1 MFDSGRTQKKKK
13 KQRWTISSSTWYA
26 VMPEPRGPGGGHC
39 PPPSIYGRSVN
50 PIPIGGGI
58 LSPHITSAP
67 PPKLFTFRH
76 PWYDS
81 TRPDQSDWMILCSVM
96 MSKFSFLP
104 CRSAD
109 MLLYHSIQLPLEV
122 TDRYNPLL
130 RWYVLIVT
138 GRA

>member
-1 MFDSGRTQKKKK
+1 MVKFRNSEKATKIWKEKSPYGLRLLSNVKKYWEIFFKSFCLILRISELSIWNLSDSERTHKKR
-13 KQRWTISSSTWYA
+13 KQRWTISSSTWYD
-26 VMPEPRGPGGGHC
+26 
-39 PPPSIYGRSVN
+39 
-50 PIPIGGGI
+50 
-58 LSPHITSAP
+58 L
-67 PPKLFTFRH
+67 
-76 PWYDS
+76 

-109 MLLYHSIQLPLEV
+109 TLLYHSIQLPLEV

-130 RWYVLIVT
+130 GWYVLIVT